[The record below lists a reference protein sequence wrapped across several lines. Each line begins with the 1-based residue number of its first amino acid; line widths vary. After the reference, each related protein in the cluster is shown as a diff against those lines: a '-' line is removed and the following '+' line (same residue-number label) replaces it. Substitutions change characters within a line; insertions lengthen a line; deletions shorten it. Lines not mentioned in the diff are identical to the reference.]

1 MFSFERDLWG
11 NDQQSHIS
19 QMYDRHWRY
28 KDGQDLILAPWL
40 ILQGEMDMQADECR
54 EGWGNCE
61 GFPMSGVGYAILS
74 RVFTE
79 HLTHCVLGFCFV
91 LFVFRS

>member
-1 MFSFERDLWG
+1 
-11 NDQQSHIS
+11 
-19 QMYDRHWRY
+19 
-28 KDGQDLILAPWL
+28 
-40 ILQGEMDMQADECR
+40 MQADECR

-91 LFVFRS
+91 LFVFKS